1 MIHCFEL
8 MGINETKLCRSRFL
22 LVELRK
28 KWQRKTWMKRGIQ
41 MVWFGEGD
49 GVCLKRKLVR
59 PTFQE
64 LTRSSRL
71 ANNRIFERE

>member
-1 MIHCFEL
+1 
-8 MGINETKLCRSRFL
+8 
-22 LVELRK
+22 
-28 KWQRKTWMKRGIQ
+28 MKRGIQ

-64 LTRSSRL
+64 FTRPSRL
-71 ANNRIFERE
+71 ANKRRFERE

>member
-1 MIHCFEL
+1 
-8 MGINETKLCRSRFL
+8 
-22 LVELRK
+22 
-28 KWQRKTWMKRGIQ
+28 

-64 LTRSSRL
+64 FTRPSRL
-71 ANNRIFERE
+71 ANKRRFERE